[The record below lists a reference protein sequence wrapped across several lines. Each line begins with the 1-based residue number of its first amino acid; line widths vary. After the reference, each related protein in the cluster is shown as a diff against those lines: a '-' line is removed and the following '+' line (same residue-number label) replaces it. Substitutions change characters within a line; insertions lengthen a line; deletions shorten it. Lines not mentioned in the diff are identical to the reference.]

1 VPNNHSKYHTS
12 GVRILRGTPVK
23 LKRDHGGSGVELPG
37 SFAGAAFHHGTC
49 GSERTPPLSSSTCF
63 LGPG

>member
-23 LKRDHGGSGVELPG
+23 LKRDHGGSGVELPD
-37 SFAGAAFHHGTC
+37 SLAGVAFHHGTFH
-49 GSERTPPLSSSTCF
+49 GQKRLH
-63 LGPG
+63 GPGSLV